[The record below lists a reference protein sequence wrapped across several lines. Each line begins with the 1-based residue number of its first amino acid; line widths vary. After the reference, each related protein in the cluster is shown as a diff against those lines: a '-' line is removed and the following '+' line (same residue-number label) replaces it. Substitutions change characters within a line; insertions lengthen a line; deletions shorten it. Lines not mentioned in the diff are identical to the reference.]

1 MRVSRRHFAPSSP
14 HRRLEGMPYMFTMP
28 VFAQMPGSGG
38 PMDTFPLLLLGM
50 LGIFFFLV
58 IRPQQQKAK
67 EFETM
72 LSKIRRGDTV
82 ITSGGFV
89 ARVTKVE
96 DNSDEVEVALNEQM
110 KVRVLKSTLTS
121 VRSKNEPV
129 KEAT

>member
-1 MRVSRRHFAPSSP
+1 
-14 HRRLEGMPYMFTMP
+14 MFTMP

-50 LGIFFFLV
+50 LAIFFFLV

-67 EFETM
+67 EFEAM
-72 LSKIRRGDTV
+72 LAKIRRGDTV